1 MADTSEEK
9 FFGDWSE
16 YKKARD
22 DLFLVCSEALKF
34 PRQHEHERHFI
45 LAAARRTLSLE
56 MSLKQTIDSR
66 NGQMAM
72 TIVRLNLDTLA
83 RFYALYWAD
92 ETKGMTAETFARDV
106 AQGTSIRIMMFL
118 GGKEKATDQWLI
130 QKIVGLADWIP
141 KVYKTTSGAI
151 HFSDFHVTQLLQ
163 QCKPKKTLEDG
174 SLQAELHIGA
184 TEYDPGPEY
193 YKETQQ
199 AFFHILLMLIV
210 AMKHR
215 CEIVLNQ

>member
-1 MADTSEEK
+1 MNDDTQDK

-16 YKKARD
+16 YKRARD
-22 DLFLVCSEALKF
+22 DLFLICSDALRF
-34 PRQHEHERHFI
+34 PSQHEHERHFI

-56 MSLKQTIDSR
+56 MSLRQTIDSR

-92 ETKGMTAETFARDV
+92 ETKGMTAESFAREV
-106 AQGTSIRIMMFL
+106 AKGTSIRSMKFL

-130 QKIVGLADWIP
+130 QKIVGLGDWIP
-141 KVYKTTSGAI
+141 KVYQKTSGAI
-151 HFSDFHVTQLLQ
+151 HFSDFHIRQLLQ
-163 QCKPKKTLEDG
+163 QCKPKKSLEDG
-174 SLQAELHIGA
+174 SLQAEIHIGA
-184 TEYDPGPEY
+184 TENDPSPAY
-193 YKETQQ
+193 YRETQQ

-215 CEIVLNQ
+215 CEMVLSQ